1 MDEKEWTS
9 YLKEQGVSDN
19 MAENVRFLQL
29 WDTYRGLL
37 TERQRQVTDLFFN
50 YDFSLSEIASETG
63 VSRQSVSECIHKCKK
78 QLEEYEEALGH
89 FRSTSELCL
98 RLSSML
104 TRATRWI
111 DRAKTDHPELA
122 KELDSLLQ
130 GLTEDAEGPLPNS

>member
-1 MDEKEWTS
+1 
-9 YLKEQGVSDN
+9 

-78 QLEEYEEALGH
+78 QLEEYEEKLG
-89 FRSTSELCL
+89 FFEATNELCL
-98 RLSSML
+98 RLSIVL
-104 TRATRWI
+104 TKATKWI
-111 DRAKTDHPELA
+111 DRMKADHPELCEDLEA
-122 KELDSLLQ
+122 LRQ
-130 GLTEDAEGPLPNS
+130 GLIEDAEAPLPKS

>member
-1 MDEKEWTS
+1 MNEKEWTS
-9 YLKEQGVSDN
+9 YLKEKGVSDN

-78 QLEEYEEALGH
+78 QLEEYEEKLGH
-89 FRSTSELCL
+89 FKAMEEANRS
-98 RLSSML
+98 LSTLL
-104 TRATRWI
+104 TNVGRWI
-111 DRAKTDHPELA
+111 GQTKQIHPELEE
-122 KELDSLLQ
+122 ELEALEKSIQIGEVINL
-130 GLTEDAEGPLPNS
+130 EN